1 MSKLAPFRGKT
12 TPRNQ
17 PMQTGR
23 ITHQNPTKGRRLS
36 TKRNNPHS
44 CQKKDEI
51 NVKKG
56 QKQGQKRAQKT
67 LPTAPIGR
75 PIQAPI
81 FWPLTDHREPVFDGK
96 FRILNPK
103 F

>member
-36 TKRNNPHS
+36 TKRNDPQS

-56 QKQGQKRAQKT
+56 RKQGQKKSAKSVTDRADWKAHPGHHFFGR
-67 LPTAPIGR
+67 LPT
-75 PIQAPI
+75 
-81 FWPLTDHREPVFDGK
+81 TE
-96 FRILNPK
+96 NP
-103 F
+103 FSMANFEF